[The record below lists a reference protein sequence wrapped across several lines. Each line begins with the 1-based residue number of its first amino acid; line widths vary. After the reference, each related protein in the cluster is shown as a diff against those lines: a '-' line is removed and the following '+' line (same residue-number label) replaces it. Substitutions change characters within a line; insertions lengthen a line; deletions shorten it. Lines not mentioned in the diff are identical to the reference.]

1 MVFANADIIARVP
14 FGTALAND
22 DIARNHVLAAKFF
35 DAKTTT
41 GTIATVTG

>member
-1 MVFANADIIARVP
+1 VP
-14 FGTALAND
+14 FGTALTND
-22 DIARNHVLAAKFF
+22 DVARNNVLAAVFF